1 MHNPDPIANL
11 IALKVLPLV
20 LELGQD
26 IIWRV
31 RRAVM
36 VSVPLL
42 TERMGVNYFE
52 ENLLELYLQVMTR
65 PQQLYE
71 ASTFYCFS
79 RAETPVRSC
88 WYRYLCML

>member
-1 MHNPDPIANL
+1 MRWTFAQ
-11 IALKVLPLV
+11 VLPLV

-42 TERMGVNYFE
+42 TERMGVSYFE
-52 ENLLELYLQVMTR
+52 ENLLELYLQVRAKIPPDNLIPGTSKNMCVQECGLWMYVYLVYNR
-65 PQQLYE
+65 P
-71 ASTFYCFS
+71 T
-79 RAETPVRSC
+79 
-88 WYRYLCML
+88 